1 MGKEITKQVLFNAG
15 FKVGGTH
22 ENLFKLEHGF
32 YKIMIGSVE
41 YNTNDKKFL
50 CTIEEPRKRVL
61 IALIAISTVEDFN
74 KLMELID
81 INFRLKI

>member
-22 ENLFKLEHGF
+22 KNLFKLEHGF

-41 YNTNDKKFL
+41 DNTNGKKFL
-50 CTIEEPRKRVL
+50 CTVEEPRRKVC
-61 IALIAISTVEDFN
+61 IASIAINTVADFN

-81 INFRLKI
+81 IDFRLKI